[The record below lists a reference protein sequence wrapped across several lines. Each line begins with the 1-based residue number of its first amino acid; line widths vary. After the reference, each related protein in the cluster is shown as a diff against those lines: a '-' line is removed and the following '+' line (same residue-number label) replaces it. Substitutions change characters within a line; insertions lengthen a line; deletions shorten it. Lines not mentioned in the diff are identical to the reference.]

1 MLGFRLRVEEIM
13 RRLSF
18 LFLLVIA
25 CTAWSSPAAAQNS
38 MNPRWHWNAA
48 IGPSLGT
55 VGTTPTTMLSGGFR
69 VADRWS
75 IVGEAGLLPRASVDK
90 SQGLAPTLPALVASR
105 DDGYANHA
113 HANANLAVQF
123 ADWKGL
129 RPYLTGGVGTFI
141 GQAVERGTVGGAD
154 VSVNGRA
161 THAATNVGAGV
172 RYWVTD
178 WLGLTADYRQF
189 QVYADQTRYVNRFAA
204 GITFGVK

>member
-1 MLGFRLRVEEIM
+1 M
-13 RRLSF
+13 RRMSF
-18 LFLLVIA
+18 LLLLVIA
-25 CTAWSSPAAAQNS
+25 CVAWSTPAAAQNTT
-38 MNPRWHWNAA
+38 NPRWLWTAS

-55 VGTTPTTMLSGGFR
+55 VGTTPAATLSGGFR
-69 VADRWS
+69 MADHWS

-90 SQGLAPTLPALVASR
+90 GQGLAPELPALVAAS
-105 DDGYANHA
+105 DDRYLNHA

-123 ADWKGL
+123 AEWKGL

-161 THAATNVGAGV
+161 MHAATNLGAGV

-204 GITFGVK
+204 GLTFGVK